1 MIFVMSSEV
10 ETSLDVLLQKII
22 RDSSTTL
29 RFARND
35 IKRREV
41 FMKQIESAMTN
52 DEFRMTKENPND

>member
-10 ETSLDVLLQKII
+10 ETSLDVLFQKII

-29 RFARND
+29 RLARND

-41 FMKQIESAMTN
+41 FMKQIESAMTK
-52 DEFRMTKENPND
+52 DERKSE

>member
-10 ETSLDVLLQKII
+10 ETSLDVLFQKII
-22 RDSSTTL
+22 RDASTTL

-41 FMKQIESAMTN
+41 FMKQIESAMTK
-52 DEFRMTKENPND
+52 DERKSE

>member
-41 FMKQIESAMTN
+41 FMKQIESAMTK
-52 DEFRMTKENPND
+52 DERKSE